1 MAFRAFSTV
10 VEIGNIA
17 SAIAFFAVF
26 CVKKLRAIWEAFA
39 VPRNPVLFLTPTGY
53 GL

>member
-17 SAIAFFAVF
+17 SAMAFFAVF
-26 CVKKLRAIWEAFA
+26 CVQILGAVWEAFA
-39 VPRNPVLFLTPTGY
+39 VP
-53 GL
+53 